1 MKARHPGGRANGL
14 RPAYAPQEPAKKHL
28 GLTAETPIP
37 VSRIPRRVGHYLA
50 PLGQQVW
57 LEGEIQDLRWSRA
70 DDLRFSL
77 RGDKTQL
84 ECVLWRGDAAK
95 LRAGVHRKPPMPDP
109 SQQSGIVD
117 GDLVVVLGR
126 LSLDG
131 ARVTVRFTAT
141 DIRRTGVAAA
151 EVERERVRR
160 ALERDGLLSPTRK
173 RRLPRVPRRIALV
186 TSAGS
191 AAEADV
197 LAAARLRHPGIR
209 MTVVPAQVQG
219 EGAARSV
226 VEALGRAAAVQ
237 GCDVVLLCR
246 GGGSAADLSVFDD
259 EALARAIMRCPVPV
273 VTGIGHETDTTL
285 ADCVADFRALTPTAA
300 AVAAVPMRTELE
312 EELRRHRERLEAG
325 MLRRLERERSRVQ
338 RASSGIAQAVTVR
351 TERARRA
358 LDRQES
364 QLWAAPRARI
374 TNARRVIER
383 MKADLHARMTQMIE
397 QRRVRRDVAA
407 AQLAALGPA
416 AILGRGYGI
425 ARSHTGE
432 VLGSAALFVAGSPFI
447 LELVD
452 GEVEALVMSASHIG
466 TTCEHDEP

>member
-1 MKARHPGGRANGL
+1 MKAQHPGARANGL
-14 RPAYAPQEPAKKHL
+14 RPGYAPQEPTKTHL

-84 ECVLWRGDAAK
+84 ECVVWRGDAAK
-95 LRAGVHRKPPMPDP
+95 LRGRVHRKPEVPIP
-109 SQQSGIVD
+109 SHQQGIVD
-117 GDLVVVLGR
+117 GDMVVVLGR

-131 ARVTVRFTAT
+131 TRVTVRFTAT
-141 DIRRTGVAAA
+141 DVRCTGVAAA

-197 LAAARLRHPGIR
+197 LAAARSRHPGIR

-219 EGAARSV
+219 EGAVRSV

-259 EALARAIMRCPVPV
+259 EALARAIVRCPVPV

-300 AVAAVPMRTELE
+300 AVAAMPLRSDLEAELSRLHDRLQTAIL
-312 EELRRHRERLEAG
+312 LRLDRERA
-325 MLRRLERERSRVQ
+325 RVQ
-338 RASSGIAQAVTVR
+338 RAGSGVGQAVTLR
-351 TERARRA
+351 IEKARRA
-358 LDRQES
+358 LDRLES
-364 QLWAAPRARI
+364 QLVAAPGARLAD
-374 TNARRVIER
+374 ARQVVGRLE
-383 MKADLHARMTQMIE
+383 ADLHMRMTRSIE
-397 QRRVRRDVAA
+397 QCRARRNVVA
-407 AQLAALGPA
+407 AQLSGLGPA
-416 AILGRGYGI
+416 AILGRGYAI
-425 ARSHTGE
+425 ARSDAGE
-432 VLGSAALFVAGSPFI
+432 VLGTAVAFMEGSTFI
-447 LELVD
+447 LGLAD
-452 GEVEALVMSASHIG
+452 GEVEARVISVLPQPFACDHN
-466 TTCEHDEP
+466 